1 MLRHVRWAAVW
12 LLLTAAAAVAQQEKV
27 IDRIVA
33 VVDNEIILESE
44 LSQYMQFQVGSQAA
58 LDAMTPA
65 QVESLKTYILDEL
78 INQKVLLAKAR
89 ADTVKVEARLV
100 DAELDARI
108 KALVDQAGG
117 QDKLEQYYGMPL
129 AKLKRQFR
137 PMVEDGMLIDKVRQ
151 EKLKDVKVGP
161 AEVLR
166 FWETYKDSIP
176 PLRDGVRIAHILLQ
190 DSVSPVSVE
199 ATMHL
204 ADSLRQIIVSGKM
217 TFEDC
222 ARQFSQDPGT
232 ADKGGL
238 LGQTN
243 RGELVPEYEAAAYAL
258 KPGEISQPV
267 LSPFGVHIIRLDER
281 LGEKILTHHILL
293 KVAPTD
299 SDLMRTEALADSIVR
314 AARGGADF
322 GELAMRY
329 SADRKT
335 AIKGGD
341 LGWFAPDELPV
352 DFKGP
357 LTDVAKDSV
366 IAPVRTR
373 FGVHIV
379 KVTDRMYAR
388 AITLSEDYD
397 RIAAMALAKKK
408 DDVYQKWVQDLA
420 AQTYI
425 EKK

>member
-1 MLRHVRWAAVW
+1 
-12 LLLTAAAAVAQQEKV
+12 
-27 IDRIVA
+27 
-33 VVDNEIILESE
+33 
-44 LSQYMQFQVGSQAA
+44 
-58 LDAMTPA
+58 
-65 QVESLKTYILDEL
+65 
-78 INQKVLLAKAR
+78 
-89 ADTVKVEARLV
+89 
-100 DAELDARI
+100 
-108 KALVDQAGG
+108 
-117 QDKLEQYYGMPL
+117 
-129 AKLKRQFR
+129 
-137 PMVEDGMLIDKVRQ
+137 VRQ

-243 RGELVPEYEAAAYAL
+243 RGDLVPEYEAAAYAL

-408 DDVYQKWVQDLA
+408 DEVYQKWVQDLA